1 MDPLQAFFWILSL
14 VLFIVAAFYTP
25 PRVSLLALGA
35 AAYVAG
41 ALVPV
46 LTV

>member
-1 MDPLQAFFWILSL
+1 MSIQTFLWLLSL
-14 VLFIVAAFYTP
+14 VLFLVAAFYTP

-41 ALVPV
+41 ALVPIV
-46 LTV
+46 TA